1 MIRRASMNFVG
12 RFSLFA
18 LIIACT
24 LCARLSANGNST
36 SRYQTGVRNS
46 PDRPLNPKQ
55 LSSLLENLRQ
65 KSGFREMHFDP
76 QGFLRLGDRSKID
89 GGSTAARELLIAA
102 VDRAKAIDLENHNRT
117 SQIAFARLAMPVS
130 FTSRESGAHVEVYP
144 VQIDFSDFAHLRGDK
159 KAIEAFDIGFVVLHE
174 LGHAALGL
182 RDALVNGQ
190 EPGECE
196 EFINQIR
203 RELGVAERQSYAAH
217 TFTRRNLHSQSPS
230 RQAELLFINS
240 LVGGNKNKS
249 FSLSWDAG
257 QVGAVKP
264 GEYKPQTIPQRQQS
278 SLAP

>member
-1 MIRRASMNFVG
+1 MIRHASMNFVG

-18 LIIACT
+18 LVIVCT
-24 LCARLSANGNST
+24 LCARLSANGNNA
-36 SRYQTGVRNS
+36 SRYQNGVRNS

-89 GGSTAARELLIAA
+89 GGSAAARELLIAA

-130 FTSRESGAHVEVYP
+130 FTSRESGAQVEVYP

-203 RELGVAERQSYAAH
+203 RELGVPERQSYAAH
-217 TFTRRNLHSQSPS
+217 TFTRRNLHSQPPS

-249 FSLSWDAG
+249 FSLNWDAG
-257 QVGAVKP
+257 QVGAVRP
-264 GEYKPQTIPQRQQS
+264 GEYKPQTIPQRQQA